1 MKTQKI
7 DSKRIGNIEVRWSD
21 ANGKNEIVKWYKS
34 EDREFC
40 YVVAFLDNWKPG
52 NVKIRKIG
60 ERVEELELTDLRN
73 YQKIIEY
80 INSFGLNMEELEGK
94 KNDFLDDK
102 LRWDLLPM
110 KEIEDIVRVY
120 HFGAKK
126 YAPNSW
132 QNLPDGFNRYR
143 AAMMRH
149 LMAYMN
155 GERFDKESG
164 LHHLSQMIWNGIAM
178 LWYDKNGKG
187 IFPCKCNGYQP
198 EEKEIVQ
205 AQTSPVGQT
214 DSSEP
219 YVGED
224 SIVMTKE
231 ELEAF
236 LEKAITEGV
245 LEHIRGGEVR
255 VNKDGSV
262 EIPEAGD
269 RDAVPPVDWTEVN
282 ERMIAR

>member
-1 MKTQKI
+1 MQKI
-7 DSKRIGNIEVRWSD
+7 EGKRIGDIEVRWSD
-21 ANGKNEIVKWYKS
+21 ANGKNEIIKWSTS
-34 EDREFC
+34 EGKAYC
-40 YVVAFLDNWKPG
+40 YVVAFVDGFEPG
-52 NVKIRKIG
+52 NLKIRVIG
-60 ERVEELELTDLRN
+60 DRVEELDWIDKEN
-73 YQKIIEY
+73 YFTIVKY
-80 INSFGLNMEELEGK
+80 INDFSFSMEEQKGK

-187 IFPCKCNGYQP
+187 IFPCKCNGYKP
-198 EEKEIVQ
+198 EEKEIVP
-205 AQTSPVGQT
+205 AQTSLTGRE
-214 DSSEP
+214 SSSSDDP
-219 YVGED
+219 
-224 SIVMTKE
+224 
-231 ELEAF
+231 
-236 LEKAITEGV
+236 
-245 LEHIRGGEVR
+245 EVW
-255 VNKDGSV
+255 
-262 EIPEAGD
+262 D
-269 RDAVPPVDWTEVN
+269 RDNDIPVDWDEVYD
-282 ERMIAR
+282 RMDGK